1 MWCDS
6 CQRASSTAQSA
17 DTTHCARCGKLLSQ
31 AVTRAKNV
39 TRLTLPEDDWKLE
52 ADIRSV
58 HRLVDNLRGKKRIDP
73 PSSPAEPHRDR
84 APVLRAERTSERAAV
99 PKSNLAAWAILS
111 VGLATFACGAVLL
124 GWAYAAG
131 REDLWPIGMPLTLI
145 GQAGLILGLVL
156 QLDGLWQSSHQ
167 TQQTLVT
174 LDDELTRVRQA
185 TTLLSTSHSG
195 PAQSFY
201 AHMAEGAT
209 PQLLLADLKG
219 QLDLL
224 AQQMGKK

>member
-6 CQRASSTAQSA
+6 CQRASSKAETADA
-17 DTTHCARCGKLLSQ
+17 TRCARCGKELVGQTTRSQ
-31 AVTRAKNV
+31 DI
-39 TRLTLPEDDWKLE
+39 TRLTLPEEDWKLE

-58 HRLVDNLRGKKRIDP
+58 HRLVDNLRGKRRIDP
-73 PSSPAEPHRDR
+73 PSSLAEPHRER
-84 APVLRAERTSERAAV
+84 APILKAERTSEHAAV

-224 AQQMGKK
+224 AQQMDKK

>member
-17 DTTHCARCGKLLSQ
+17 DATHCARCGKLLPQ
-31 AVTRAKNV
+31 AVTRAKNI

-73 PSSPAEPHRDR
+73 PSSPAEPHRAR
-84 APVLRAERTSERAAV
+84 THAERASERAAA

-131 REDLWPIGMPLTLI
+131 RQDLWPIGMPLTLI

>member
-17 DTTHCARCGKLLSQ
+17 DTTHCARCGKLLPQ
-31 AVTRAKNV
+31 AVTRAKSI
-39 TRLTLPEDDWKLE
+39 TRLTLPEDDWRLE

-58 HRLVDNLRGKKRIDP
+58 HRLMDNLRGKKRIDP
-73 PSSPAEPHRDR
+73 LPNLAEPHRVR
-84 APVLRAERTSERAAV
+84 ASQVERSSERPAA
-99 PKSNLAAWAILS
+99 PRSNFAAWAILS
-111 VGLATFACGAVLL
+111 VGLTTFACGAVLL

-224 AQQMGKK
+224 AQQMDKK